1 MDDITKPLQDQVNQN
16 SVLDRVDD
24 HQASLSLRGF
34 WQLAVA
40 GEGENHSFGGRSHLW
55 VFNDP
60 PSNPTTVHIGAA
72 LTGLRGSLKKRRHE
86 IGVTPVGDRMVVGG
100 NRGQI

>member
-1 MDDITKPLQDQVNQN
+1 MDDITKPLQDQANQN

-24 HQASLSLRGF
+24 HQASPSLRGF

-40 GEGENHSFGGRSHLW
+40 GEGENHSFGGRSYLW

-60 PSNPTTVHIGAA
+60 PGNPTTVHIGAA
-72 LTGLRGSLKKRRHE
+72 LTGLRGSLKREDTRLGRHLLG
-86 IGVTPVGDRMVVGG
+86 IGWWEGG